1 MGVPLCLYKVYYNLV
16 QMSTICAKFDTGLP
30 HMGLVWYTE
39 VSGVFASTDL
49 CTVNL

>member
-1 MGVPLCLYKVYYNLV
+1 MGVPLCLYKVYTNLM
-16 QMSTICAKFDTGLP
+16 QMSTMFGKLDTWLP